1 MKRTSILTLALL
13 GLQAITAH
21 AGNSTWYP
29 VRDTHPISVVNDKT
43 PDTYTWEF
51 YSTYQEPTTEELS
64 QLESTHRLGN
74 KVAYLYDAFK
84 DIYVK
89 KEEVVP
95 GDPTR
100 RTIIRKPAIYQA
112 VRTIEKGLNKAV
124 KKNEIQET
132 DAEAQLAQVLKIAL
146 AAVDSDT
153 VTFEDALQK
162 QKEDTQALL
171 TIFSAVKLNAM
182 Y

>member
-1 MKRTSILTLALL
+1 M
-13 GLQAITAH
+13 
-21 AGNSTWYP
+21 
-29 VRDTHPISVVNDKT
+29 
-43 PDTYTWEF
+43 
-51 YSTYQEPTTEELS
+51 
-64 QLESTHRLGN
+64 ESTHRLGN

-162 QKEDTQALL
+162 QKKDTQALL